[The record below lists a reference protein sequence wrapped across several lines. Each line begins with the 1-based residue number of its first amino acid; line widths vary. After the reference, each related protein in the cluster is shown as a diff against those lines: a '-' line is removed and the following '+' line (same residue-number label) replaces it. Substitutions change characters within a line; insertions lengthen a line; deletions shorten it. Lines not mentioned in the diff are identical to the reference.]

1 MAFIDFSQGT
11 RQSALAAPAP
21 GTRADLFTPIE
32 LRVLAIARHGDRIGD
47 WMSRSTLARRL
58 AGLLGIRRRPPLANP
73 RLEALRRFAGLAI
86 HHPERVRGAELDA
99 ILGAGF
105 SREQIRS
112 LLDGRGGH
120 PAVAKPTRRHPLL
133 NAAR

>member
-11 RQSALAAPAP
+11 RQSPRGAGT

-47 WMSRSTLARRL
+47 WMSRSTLARRCR
-58 AGLLGIRRRPPLANP
+58 AARHQAASALANP

-105 SREQIRS
+105 SREQVRA